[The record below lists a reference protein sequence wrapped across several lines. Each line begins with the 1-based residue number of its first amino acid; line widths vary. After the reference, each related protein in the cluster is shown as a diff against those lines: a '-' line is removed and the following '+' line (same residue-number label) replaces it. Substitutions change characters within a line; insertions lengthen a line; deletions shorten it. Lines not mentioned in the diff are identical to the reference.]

1 MIGKNM
7 MLISSAFRNVKSFS
21 LVPVTKDCPYVEAM
35 YDPTSSI
42 LAVITNVKK
51 ESFHMIPRLDENGQP
66 VRLKIPNP
74 ETGKVV
80 KEQRVAVETFSEFYI
95 TEREEINN
103 FINLFAVNADSFD
116 YQSLMV
122 DLNKK
127 ETPKIILP

>member
-1 MIGKNM
+1 M